1 MFVTARF
8 NSIPSLLPLKNKP
21 NGLWVAKVLKEI
33 SVQFGN
39 LGFLK
44 CKLSGVLAPTLPP
57 SNLVLSYL
65 WSHLCPLSWRKRA
78 KQTHGIL
85 CTSQKE
91 VRDLQLIG
99 TRKQGFPL
107 KGPKAVRPVTW
118 QGFPFCPSTSSLQGY
133 PKLRWGPPKRIT
145 SRTHCLQFS
154 FEDYH
159 LPQHLP
165 AKPQSSTLAWA
176 GQWGRC
182 SQRVWPGKRGGGP
195 FPLSTGT
202 AGGSSAGGSLRR
214 GARKSQV

>member
-118 QGFPFCPSTSSLQGY
+118 QGLPLLPFHLLSARLSQAKMGPSKANHKQDSL
-133 PKLRWGPPKRIT
+133 
-145 SRTHCLQFS
+145 
-154 FEDYH
+154 
-159 LPQHLP
+159 
-165 AKPQSSTLAWA
+165 
-176 GQWGRC
+176 
-182 SQRVWPGKRGGGP
+182 
-195 FPLSTGT
+195 
-202 AGGSSAGGSLRR
+202 SAVFL
-214 GARKSQV
+214 